1 MQPWQAPVSFP
12 DEQWVAASKPCLR
25 RRCGRP
31 RLIPGE
37 GTECDQCACPS
48 VGFAGPDDRGR
59 GRHPGGCARCPTRS
73 WSATESCQ
81 LASDRFGGTPV
92 ATIGRAGSHRPHA
105 GEIVNDTVGLTR
117 PQPCGG
123 PSDLAKHHAC
133 APAAE
138 LTASFVRDAI
148 ALRAPLYRRAM
159 GMTHNRADAEDL
171 LQDTMMSAYVGFSSF
186 RQGTNLSAWLHRILT
201 NTYITTY
208 RKKQRQPLV
217 YPTEEITDDQLAAIA
232 EHSSLGLRSAEDM
245 ALATLPDTEIKAAM
259 QALPEPFRMAV
270 YYADVEGLEYAQIA
284 EIMDTPKGTVVSR
297 LHRGRRRLRLLLADV
312 ETNRPLRRPAD
323 RGIPRP
329 RDPELGTGPERA
341 ATE

>member
-1 MQPWQAPVSFP
+1 MYIGNQYSRAVEGIDDARRFVVTAAGVMQPWQAAVSFA
-12 DEQWVAASKPCLR
+12 DEQWVA
-25 RRCGRP
+25 GN
-31 RLIPGE
+31 
-37 GTECDQCACPS
+37 
-48 VGFAGPDDRGR
+48 
-59 GRHPGGCARCPTRS
+59 RCPTRE
-73 WSATESCQ
+73 WSATDSCQ

-92 ATIGRAGSHRPHA
+92 ATIGRADDCRLPHT
-105 GEIVNDTVGLTR
+105 GEVVDDTVGLTR

-123 PSDLAKHHAC
+123 PPDLAKHETRVR
-133 APAAE
+133 AAE
-138 LTASFVRDAI
+138 LIASFERDAI
-148 ALRAPLYRRAM
+148 PLRAPLYRRAM

-171 LQDTMMSAYVGFSSF
+171 LQDTMMSAYVGFGSF

-208 RKKQRQPLV
+208 RKKQRRPLV

-270 YYADVEGLEYAQIA
+270 YYADVEGLGYAQIA

-297 LHRGRRRLRLLLADV
+297 LHRGRRRLRFLLADV
-312 ETNRPLRRPAD
+312 ETRRPLRCPAD
-323 RGIPRP
+323 RGTPRAP
-329 RDPELGTGPERA
+329 DPVLGTGPER
-341 ATE
+341 TPTG